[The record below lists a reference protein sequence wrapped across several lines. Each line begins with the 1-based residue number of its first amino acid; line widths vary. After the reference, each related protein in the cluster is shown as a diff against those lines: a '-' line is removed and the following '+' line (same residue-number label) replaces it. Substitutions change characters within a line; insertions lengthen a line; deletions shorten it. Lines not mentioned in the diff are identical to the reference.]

1 MKDLHPLVSLLALG
15 LFLGFLQL
23 ASIYLRGQNASPNSQ
38 PAGSPLD
45 NAQNAKTFIGRILQV
60 DGKFVLQDNA
70 SKDTYLLDDQEKA
83 KPFGG
88 RKVKVLG
95 MLDAPKKTIHVL

>member
-1 MKDLHPLVSLLALG
+1 MKDLYPLVSLLALG

-23 ASIYLRGQNASPNSQ
+23 ASMYLYGDTATTNSRPGERRLRNAEVR
-38 PAGSPLD
+38 
-45 NAQNAKTFIGRILQV
+45 TFLGRVMQM

-70 SKDTYLLDDQEKA
+70 SQDTYLLDDQEKA

-88 RKVKVLG
+88 RNVKVVG
-95 MLDAPKKTIHVL
+95 FLDPQSKTIHVL